1 MSEPKTHPLF
11 LAAAASVILASGVGM
26 ANWLGFIGKPEP
38 QSVVSVPAIA
48 SAPVVAL
55 VATPEPTLIP
65 SAAPTPAPTLAPVV
79 VPTAAP
85 KPAAPKPRP
94 TPKPKP
100 VMKPVDEVAQPEPTL
115 RPAPVK
121 EVCRSCGQVIS
132 IRSIE
137 KKGEGSGGGAIAGGV
152 LGGVVGHQIG
162 RGNGRTVA
170 EVLGVIGG
178 AVAGHQ
184 AEKQI
189 RSVTVYEVRVS
200 FEDESERTYSF
211 QERPP
216 FNQGDRVRTSGD
228 GIVKSSN

>member
-26 ANWLGFIGKPEP
+26 ANWLGFIGKPAAEP
-38 QSVVSVPAIA
+38 QAVVASAPAVA
-48 SAPVVAL
+48 SAPVLAL
-55 VATPEPTLIP
+55 LA
-65 SAAPTPAPTLAPVV
+65 TPAPTALPTALP

-85 KPAAPKPRP
+85 APAPVAKPHP

-100 VMKPVDEVAQPEPTL
+100 VVTKPVAKPAEVAQPDPTL
-115 RPAPVK
+115 RPLPPK
-121 EVCRSCGQVIS
+121 EICRSCGRVIS

-137 KKGEGSGGGAIAGGV
+137 KKGEASGGGAVAGGV
-152 LGGVVGHQIG
+152 LGGVIGHQIG
-162 RGNGRTVA
+162 GGNGRTVA
-170 EVLGVIGG
+170 EVLGAIGG

-184 AEKQI
+184 AEKQY

-228 GIVKSSN
+228 SIVQSGN